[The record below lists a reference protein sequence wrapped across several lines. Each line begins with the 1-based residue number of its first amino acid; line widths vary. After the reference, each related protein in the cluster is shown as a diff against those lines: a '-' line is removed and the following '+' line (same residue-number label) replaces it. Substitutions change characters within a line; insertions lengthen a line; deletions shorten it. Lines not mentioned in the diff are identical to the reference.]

1 MRYTYEPTGYTTE
14 DIDDFRQYLRTV
26 DRAGKIAI
34 IVDYWMIVC
43 HVDDDSGG
51 DQLES
56 LATDIADAGDEP
68 YGFWMHDLVNTLT
81 EFAEN
86 DGEVQR
92 AGGIM
97 VDDEKDDEWR
107 D

>member
-1 MRYTYEPTGYTTE
+1 MRYTYEPTGFTANN
-14 DIDDFRQYLRTV
+14 IDDMRAYLRNV

-34 IVDYWMIVC
+34 IKAYWEVIC
-43 HVDDDSGG
+43 HVEDCSGG

-56 LATDIADAGDEP
+56 LASDIIDLADEP
-68 YGFWMHDLVNTLT
+68 YGFWMRDLLNTLS
-81 EFAEN
+81 EYAEY
-86 DGEVQR
+86 DGEAN

-97 VDDEKDDEWR
+97 VDDEKEDEWR

>member
-1 MRYTYEPTGYTTE
+1 MKYTYEPTGYTTE
-14 DIDDFRQYLRTV
+14 DIDEFRRYLTNEV
-26 DRAGKIAI
+26 DREGRIAI

-56 LATDIADAGDEP
+56 LATDIVDVGDEP
-68 YGFWMHDLVNTLT
+68 FGFWMHDLVNTLT
-81 EFAEN
+81 EFAE
-86 DGEVQR
+86 DGDAQR
-92 AGGIM
+92 AGRII
-97 VDDEKDDEWR
+97 VDDGKDDEWR